1 VNNSIAGGKRV
12 ARRVVAAQLMAALI
26 AALGGLLL
34 ADRQAATSAA
44 VGALIVAGGSAIF
57 AWRLFLPGVAPVQTV
72 LRSVYAAEV
81 LKWVWSVVWLVVAIA
96 LWRLP
101 ALALILGMIAAQ
113 LAFFL
118 ALVKT

>member
-1 VNNSIAGGKRV
+1 MNNSIAGGKRV